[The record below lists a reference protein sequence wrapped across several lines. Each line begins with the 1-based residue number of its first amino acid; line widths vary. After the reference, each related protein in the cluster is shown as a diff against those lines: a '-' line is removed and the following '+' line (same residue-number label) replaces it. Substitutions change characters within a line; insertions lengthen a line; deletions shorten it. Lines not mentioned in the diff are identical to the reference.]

1 MGIEAVGKRSL
12 TSMRPVLLAEIA
24 EVFRYRELVWNLV
37 LRDLKVRYK
46 NSVLG
51 FLWSLLNPLLM
62 MVVFTIAFTFLQ
74 PASGI
79 DRLPIYILC
88 AVLPWNFFSSAVIG
102 STGSV
107 VANIHL
113 VKKVYFPRE
122 ILPLSAVLSHLAHFF
137 LALGV
142 LFGMLLVF
150 RFKLTIW
157 ILLLPV
163 IVLEQFAF
171 TLGLGL
177 ILATSNIFY
186 RDTEHI
192 VQLMLLAW
200 LFLTPVFYPMEIL
213 PRHYSLWGL
222 DLNIWRLAYIIN
234 PMASI
239 ISSYRVILYYGGPPA
254 LDFLLRTLLTTL
266 AVLVVG
272 YLIFA
277 RYSKLFAEIG

>member
-1 MGIEAVGKRSL
+1 
-12 TSMRPVLLAEIA
+12 
-24 EVFRYRELVWNLV
+24 
-37 LRDLKVRYK
+37 
-46 NSVLG
+46 
-51 FLWSLLNPLLM
+51 
-62 MVVFTIAFTFLQ
+62 
-74 PASGI
+74 
-79 DRLPIYILC
+79 
-88 AVLPWNFFSSAVIG
+88 
-102 STGSV
+102 

-122 ILPLSAVLSHLAHFF
+122 ILPLSVVLSNLMHFF

-142 LFGMLLVF
+142 LLGMLLVF
-150 RFKLTIW
+150 RFKLTVW

-163 IVLEQFAF
+163 VMLEQFAF

-177 ILATSNIFY
+177 ILATSNVFY
-186 RDTEHI
+186 RDTEYI

-222 DLNIWRLAYIIN
+222 DLNIWRLSYIIN

-239 ISSYRVILYYGGPPA
+239 ISSYRMILYDGGPPA
-254 LDFLLRTLLTTL
+254 LDFLLRTLLTSL
-266 AVLVVG
+266 AVWVVG

-277 RYSKLFAEIG
+277 RYSKWFAEVG